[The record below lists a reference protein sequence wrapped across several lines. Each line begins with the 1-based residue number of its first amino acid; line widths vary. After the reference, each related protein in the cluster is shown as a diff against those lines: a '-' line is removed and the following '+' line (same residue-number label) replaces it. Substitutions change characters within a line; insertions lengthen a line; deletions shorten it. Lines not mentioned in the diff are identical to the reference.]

1 MPVELVATG
10 MGVCASIGQG
20 KGEFLQGLLN
30 GRHSFDVM
38 RRPGRQRDSQYLGA
52 ELPAISL
59 PAQLAPQTLRT
70 ASLSTQVAQT
80 VLQEAW
86 EEAGLSAVDP
96 QRIGLIVGGSN
107 VQQRELVLVQEKY
120 RDRPEY
126 LRPTYALSFMDSDI
140 CGFCTEAF
148 GIQGPAYTVGGASA
162 SGQLA
167 VIQAAHAVLAGQVDA
182 CIALGP
188 LMDLSHWECRG
199 FRALGAM
206 GSDRY
211 AEAPERACRPF
222 DRDHDGFIFGE
233 ACAAVVIESAQSSRL
248 RDVRPYGALAGWS
261 VAMDAKRSPEPSLS
275 GEIRAIQ
282 QALQM
287 ADWAPSTVDYL
298 NPHGSGSVVGDRVEI
313 EALRSCGL
321 QAAFINATKSLTGHA
336 LSAAG
341 VVEVVATL
349 LQMRAGQ
356 LHPTANLENP
366 IDASLAWVR
375 GEKLQH
381 KISSALTLS
390 IGFCGINTALC
401 WQQRG

>member
-1 MPVELVATG
+1 
-10 MGVCASIGQG
+10 
-20 KGEFLQGLLN
+20 
-30 GRHSFDVM
+30 
-38 RRPGRQRDSQYLGA
+38 
-52 ELPAISL
+52 
-59 PAQLAPQTLRT
+59 
-70 ASLSTQVAQT
+70 
-80 VLQEAW
+80 
-86 EEAGLSAVDP
+86 
-96 QRIGLIVGGSN
+96 
-107 VQQRELVLVQEKY
+107 
-120 RDRPEY
+120 
-126 LRPTYALSFMDSDI
+126 
-140 CGFCTEAF
+140 
-148 GIQGPAYTVGGASA
+148 
-162 SGQLA
+162 
-167 VIQAAHAVLAGQVDA
+167 
-182 CIALGP
+182 
-188 LMDLSHWECRG
+188 
-199 FRALGAM
+199 
-206 GSDRY
+206 
-211 AEAPERACRPF
+211 
-222 DRDHDGFIFGE
+222 
-233 ACAAVVIESAQSSRL
+233 
-248 RDVRPYGALAGWS
+248 
-261 VAMDAKRSPEPSLS
+261 MDAKRSPEPSLS

-336 LSAAG
+336 LSATG